1 MANAAWT
8 VTAVVMVC
16 ALMPG
21 ICAAAASNT
30 GVDVVLHVT
39 NYERISGPELIDA
52 EQEVVKVYSK
62 IGVRLA
68 WAGGV
73 ASGAVPDGA
82 RHVDVV
88 ILTADMADRKQP
100 NAQAFGQASHETG
113 RAYIY
118 YTRAMA
124 FATKTASHPKL
135 VLGLVIAHEIGHV
148 LLPEYSHAPSGL
160 MRAEWDG
167 RIVTIPGFLPTQT
180 QTIRALLGIEN

>member
-21 ICAAAASNT
+21 ICAAAASNA

-73 ASGAVPDGA
+73 FQRLARLWRRSTSSAPSDRCSTPASGAA
-82 RHVDVV
+82 RWKRPP
-88 ILTADMADRKQP
+88 TAR
-100 NAQAFGQASHETG
+100 S
-113 RAYIY
+113 
-118 YTRAMA
+118 
-124 FATKTASHPKL
+124 
-135 VLGLVIAHEIGHV
+135 
-148 LLPEYSHAPSGL
+148 
-160 MRAEWDG
+160 
-167 RIVTIPGFLPTQT
+167 
-180 QTIRALLGIEN
+180 